1 MMAQIC
7 NFRWRQKHQFGI
19 SAKLSPKHTYCWVA
33 GEGVGER
40 TKSLDRGGKYDGKE
54 LVKTKKI
61 T

>member
-19 SAKLSPKHTYCWVA
+19 SAKLSPKHTYCRVA

-40 TKSLDRGGKYDGKE
+40 TKSLDGMENYDGKE
-54 LVKTKKI
+54 LEKTKK
-61 T
+61 